1 MLRLSLW
8 HAAGPFGA
16 RLEQR
21 GRRIPLAAQA
31 DRLRAR
37 DASPG
42 TVTFR
47 HETHLGGTRTCTS
60 CHPKPFAMTAARRP
74 AGGMHQ
80 ADACGS
86 CHDGKRSFAVES
98 ADACGRCHVDGGSP

>member
-1 MLRLSLW
+1 V
-8 HAAGPFGA
+8 
-16 RLEQR
+16 R
-21 GRRIPLAAQA
+21 G
-31 DRLRAR
+31 

-47 HETHLGGTRTCTS
+47 HETHMGGTRTCTS